1 MSTHIPKH
9 QPTQDEE
16 SPSTATDEVMHEAEE
31 AETSVVDDGERRGK
45 DGEAADALTPNEDAQ
60 EDVHHRDA

>member
-1 MSTHIPKH
+1 MSTHNRKH
-9 QPTQDEE
+9 QPTQHDET
-16 SPSTATDEVMHEAEE
+16 PATAADEVMHEAEE